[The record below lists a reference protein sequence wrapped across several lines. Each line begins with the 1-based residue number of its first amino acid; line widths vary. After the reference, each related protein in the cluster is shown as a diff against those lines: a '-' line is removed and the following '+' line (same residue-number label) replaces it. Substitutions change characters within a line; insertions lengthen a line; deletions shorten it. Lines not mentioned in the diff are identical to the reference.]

1 MNDMNCDIF
10 FIYIMIHI
18 TNYIFN
24 ISEHI
29 VKNVNLVEDL
39 KLLGISKNVPINKML
54 H

>member
-1 MNDMNCDIF
+1 MNDINDINCEKF

-29 VKNVNLVEDL
+29 VKKC
-39 KLLGISKNVPINKML
+39 KLSRRSVAAWNTKKCPN
-54 H
+54 